1 MKDKIRQGLRSLVI
15 PCITLV
21 LALVASGVVFVVL
34 GYNPVKAYGLIVS
47 STFQSARSISN
58 VLSNSVPLILAGL
71 AVSIAGKAG
80 VLNLGVEGQLYI
92 GAMAGTLCALFL
104 PINNKM
110 IMIPVVLCVSMAGGM
125 LWGGV
130 VGGLKSKFGTNEVV
144 VAIMLNYIAEL
155 FTTYLVAVPLKAEN
169 TSVNQTDMIPET
181 TRFLRIF
188 PSTQITLTLLI
199 AVIAC
204 FFVWALFKYTAAGYK
219 MRCVGANPSSA
230 FAGGIKCGRYML
242 LAMCLSGAIAGLAG
256 TTEVMGRYYRFT
268 ESFSNDIGF
277 TGVAIAALAGYH
289 PFATAVVAILFSI
302 LNTGALTLGRE
313 MGISSN
319 MSLVIQGIIVLF
331 VATPHIVQFVLR
343 KTEKIGRR
351 KNSAVAG

>member
-1 MKDKIRQGLRSLVI
+1 MKTKFVQCLKCLVI
-15 PCITLV
+15 PCITLI
-21 LALVASGVVFVVL
+21 LALLVSGVVFAVL
-34 GYNPVKAYGLIVS
+34 GYNPLRAYGLIVS
-47 STFQSARSISN
+47 STFQSARTMSN
-58 VLSNSVPLILAGL
+58 VLSNSVPLIFAGL
-71 AVSIAGKAG
+71 AVSVAGKVG
-80 VLNLGVEGQLYI
+80 VLNLGVEGQLYV

-104 PINNKM
+104 PIENKM
-110 IMIPVVLCVSMAGGM
+110 IMIFIVLCVSMAGGM

-155 FTTYLVAVPLKAEN
+155 FTTHLVASPLKAEN

-181 TRFLRIF
+181 ARFLRLF
-188 PSTQITLTLLI
+188 PGIQITLTLFI

-204 FFVWALFKYTAAGYK
+204 VLVWWMFKYTAVGYK

-230 FAGGIKCGRYML
+230 LAGGIKCGRYMV
-242 LAMCLSGAIAGLAG
+242 LALCLSGAIAGLAG

-268 ESFSNDIGF
+268 EGFSNDIGF

-289 PFATAVVAILFSI
+289 PVATAVVAILFSL
-302 LNTGALTLGRE
+302 LNTGALTLGRQ

-319 MSLVIQGIIVLF
+319 MSLVVQGIIVLF
-331 VATPHIVQFVLR
+331 VATPHIVQFILK
-343 KTEKIGRR
+343 KTGEIGRR
-351 KNSAVAG
+351 KSSARDF